1 MVLTIYDRYSND
13 IYHCNSKTLFIIGQ
27 NIGVIRKS
35 NIECVDIFDKKG
47 IRKTWYC
54 LEYVLKHPEIFKPLL
69 ICNIG
74 MVDNKDSKI
83 FTCKNKLI
91 TLNKTN
97 NDFWTTINE
106 SS

>member
-1 MVLTIYDRYSND
+1 MILTIYDRYSNNV
-13 IYHCNSKTLFIIGQ
+13 YHCNSKTLFIIGQ

-35 NIECVDIFDKKG
+35 NMECVDIFDKNG

-54 LEYVLKHPEIFKPLL
+54 LEYVLKYPEIFKPLL

-74 MVDNKDSKI
+74 MVDNKEFKT

-91 TLNKTN
+91 TLNKTS
-97 NDFWTTINE
+97 NDLRTTINE